1 MVSNIQERKKPTHT
15 SSRMEQDHTLCE
27 LDIMVLSVSKFR
39 KAQKIFSD
47 VVITLSV
54 QIS

>member
-1 MVSNIQERKKPTHT
+1 MVSNIQERKKPTQT
-15 SSRMEQDHTLCE
+15 SRRQQDLTLSE
-27 LDIMVLSVSKFR
+27 LDIMVLNVSKFR

-47 VVITLSV
+47 VVITLLV

>member
-15 SSRMEQDHTLCE
+15 SRREQDLTLCE

-47 VVITLSV
+47 EVITLLV